1 MSEDVTFW
9 VVMAAGALVVVG
21 VPGWLLWIWALFR
34 TRGDLWLVVQLSGA
48 RAPYP
53 RRPVRG
59 LLRVTR
65 ERVTWGAYWGAGG
78 LDLGSTGLQA
88 LYPRP
93 VTPRDRTNQSVALVC
108 RDGRGTPVTV
118 RVHPVFVDRVMTVLV
133 DRPLPA
139 QPEPPAVRRS
149 RPTVTSVL
157 PLLLIAAGV
166 AVLPVALRD
175 SGNGVLGSPAFP
187 LAVSLVVA
195 GTGAFALA
203 LRARRLAAP
212 APGSPLQPAVA
223 AAPAL
228 PRDATWRELSATA
241 AVAGVAEDWPTSRS
255 PAADTNP
262 GSYLGTGDPGARA
275 GRRRIGTPAGLAG
288 LVVTLVVAG
297 FFLWPLLVPPFTSYS
312 TLWRDA
318 GTTART
324 DAWIVATQRTL
335 PLLTT
340 GNVTVDVETADGAVA
355 SAVVPVTNLPGDDED
370 TVAVEYSVDAPER
383 AWAVQDDARAL
394 GAVLG
399 AVALLLLVGYVGR
412 AAVTMTRVG
421 VAQRQSL
428 RGGAV
433 HRTLYVITL
442 GDMGRYILLLFG
454 EHPDSLPR
462 FGMGVTET
470 AVRDLPVAGRL
481 ELHGAL
487 EEGIEAV
494 PVVQGRPLATSS
506 PLAMVGPEQALQ
518 LFERYEDLVPRPHGP
533 ARHRADDGADES
545 PAAR

>member
-166 AVLPVALRD
+166 AV
-175 SGNGVLGSPAFP
+175 SPSPF
-187 LAVSLVVA
+187 
-195 GTGAFALA
+195 GTAATA
-203 LRARRLAAP
+203 SSARRRSLSP
-212 APGSPLQPAVA
+212 FRSSWPGQGPLRWHYG
-223 AAPAL
+223 
-228 PRDATWRELSATA
+228 RD
-241 AVAGVAEDWPTSRS
+241 GWPHLRQ
-255 PAADTNP
+255 
-262 GSYLGTGDPGARA
+262 
-275 GRRRIGTPAGLAG
+275 GRRSS
-288 LVVTLVVAG
+288 
-297 FFLWPLLVPPFTSYS
+297 LL
-312 TLWRDA
+312 
-318 GTTART
+318 
-324 DAWIVATQRTL
+324 L
-335 PLLTT
+335 PLLPPCLGTPP
-340 GNVTVDVETADGAVA
+340 GA
-355 SAVVPVTNLPGDDED
+355 S
-370 TVAVEYSVDAPER
+370 
-383 AWAVQDDARAL
+383 
-394 GAVLG
+394 
-399 AVALLLLVGYVGR
+399 
-412 AAVTMTRVG
+412 
-421 VAQRQSL
+421 
-428 RGGAV
+428 
-433 HRTLYVITL
+433 
-442 GDMGRYILLLFG
+442 
-454 EHPDSLPR
+454 
-462 FGMGVTET
+462 
-470 AVRDLPVAGRL
+470 
-481 ELHGAL
+481 
-487 EEGIEAV
+487 
-494 PVVQGRPLATSS
+494 
-506 PLAMVGPEQALQ
+506 
-518 LFERYEDLVPRPHGP
+518 
-533 ARHRADDGADES
+533 
-545 PAAR
+545 